1 MCSLWLPVVSGLAI
15 HSLTVGRPGDTSCWD
30 LASGPCWCHGFWQTL
45 LVGWVEVVGG
55 VRGAGGQTLLRAQKP
70 EPLDFSHAPQLGS
83 QPCTNHQGNEEHWPL
98 WEWLDPGKSL

>member
-1 MCSLWLPVVSGLAI
+1 M
-15 HSLTVGRPGDTSCWD
+15 
-30 LASGPCWCHGFWQTL
+30 
-45 LVGWVEVVGG
+45 EVVGG
-55 VRGAGGQTLLRAQKP
+55 VRGAGGQTLLRAQEP